1 MKKDSYIKQ
10 WLEDFWGIFTH
21 ELKLIFSDSGVMVIF
36 FLAGLAYPILYNFMY
51 LNGVLSETP
60 IAVVDNADCSASR
73 RFAREVDATRECA
86 VRYHCVNVNEAQ
98 DLMKEGKIRGYLYFP
113 ADYGEK
119 LARLETATLSAY
131 ADMSSFLY
139 YKNILM
145 GGCSIDAYGVPL
157 TDEALEVAKNSD
169 AVLLGSIGGDTN
181 TSPWYKLDPTLRP
194 EAGLLKIRKELGL
207 FANLRPAYLYK
218 ELAGACP
225 LKESTSEAGFDMI
238 IVRELTGGLYF
249 GERNTKE
256 INGELVA
263 HDNLVYSEHEI
274 RRIAQRGFE
283 IAMKRGK
290 KLTSVDKANV
300 LDTSR
305 LWRKIVNEV
314 AQDFPEV
321 KVEHMLV
328 DNCAMQLVKDPAQ
341 FDVVLTENMFGDILS
356 DEASMVTGSIGMLS
370 SASLREDSLGMY
382 EPSHG
387 SAPDIAGQ
395 NIANPL
401 ATILSAAMML
411 RYSFD
416 MDEEAACI
424 EKAVEKVLADHI
436 RTVDI
441 YKEGMTKVST
451 SQMGDAVVER
461 L

>member
-1 MKKDSYIKQ
+1 MEK
-10 WLEDFWGIFTH
+10 
-21 ELKLIFSDSGVMVIF
+21 
-36 FLAGLAYPILYNFMY
+36 N
-51 LNGVLSETP
+51 
-60 IAVVDNADCSASR
+60 IAVIKGDGIGP
-73 RFAREVDATRECA
+73 EI
-86 VRYHCVNVNEAQ
+86 VNEAIKVL
-98 DLMKEGKIRGYLYFP
+98 DAIAKKYNHTFN
-113 ADYGEK
+113 
-119 LARLETATLSAY
+119 
-131 ADMSSFLY
+131 

-225 LKESTSEAGFDMI
+225 LKESTSAAGFDMI

-370 SASLREDSLGMY
+370 SASLREDHLGMY

-424 EKAVEKVLADHI
+424 EKAVEKVLADNI

-441 YKEGMTKVST
+441 YKEGMKKVST